1 MFERMPAASP
11 DPIFGLS
18 EAFRADSRPGKINL
32 GIGVYRDEQGRT
44 PVLAAVKKAESRL
57 LDEQTSMSYLA
68 IEGTEAYAHVVQWLL
83 LGDRSEVLASQRV
96 VTAHTP
102 GGTGALRVAGDL
114 LQDQCSGTTLWMP
127 DPTWVNHHQVFHAA
141 GLEIRSYPYFD
152 HHSHQV
158 DFEAMSAALDEIPA
172 GDVILLHG
180 CCHNPTGA
188 DLTPDQ
194 WRHLAIKLEARGVM
208 PLVDL
213 AYQGFA
219 LGLEADVE
227 GLRVLCSTVPEAIMC
242 SSFSKNFALYNERV
256 GALTILARTPDTV
269 EALTSQV
276 KLRIRS
282 TYSNPPAHGG
292 AIVTT
297 ILEDES
303 LKKEWMDELGRMRE
317 RIRQMR
323 QLFVTGLDDLGVRLS
338 PEGNDF
344 LLRQYG
350 MFSFSGLTQ
359 RQVEQLREDH
369 AIYVVGS
376 GRVNFAAMTP
386 DNLPRICQAIAAV
399 F

>member
-1 MFERMPAASP
+1 MFERIQAASP

-44 PVLAAVKKAESRL
+44 PVLAAVKKAESRIF
-57 LDEQTSMSYLA
+57 DEQTSMSYLA
-68 IEGTEAYAHVVQWLL
+68 IEGTEAYGHAVQALL
-83 LGDRSEVLASQRV
+83 LGEISDVLAAHRV
-96 VTAHTP
+96 LTAHTP
-102 GGTGALRVAGDL
+102 GGTGALRVAADL
-114 LQDQCSGTTLWMP
+114 LRDQCPETTVWMP
-127 DPTWVNHHQVFHAA
+127 DPTWVNHHQVFGAA
-141 GLEIRSYPYFD
+141 GLDIRTYPYFD
-152 HHSHQV
+152 RRSHSV
-158 DFEAMSAALDEIPA
+158 DFEAMLAAMGEIPH
-172 GDVILLHG
+172 GDVVLLHG

-194 WRHLAIKLEARGVM
+194 WRALASQLVAQGLL
-208 PLVDL
+208 PLVDI

-219 LGLEADVE
+219 VGLEADVE
-227 GLRVLCSTVPEAIMC
+227 GLRALCSTVPEAIIC

-256 GALTILARTPDTV
+256 GALTILAGTPDTV

-297 ILEDES
+297 ILGGEA
-303 LKKEWMDELGRMRE
+303 LRKEWEEELSRMRQ
-317 RIRQMR
+317 RIHEMR
-323 QLFVTGLDDLGVRLS
+323 HSFVSGLDGLGVSLS
-338 PEGNDF
+338 SEGNDF
-344 LLRQYG
+344 LRHQYG
-350 MFSFSGLTQ
+350 MFSFSGLTK
-359 RQVEQLREDH
+359 RQVAELRDDH

-386 DNLPRICQAIAAV
+386 DNLPRICDAIAAV
-399 F
+399 L

>member
-1 MFERMPAASP
+1 MFERIPAAKP

-18 EAFRADSRPGKINL
+18 EAFRADPRDGKINL
-32 GIGVYRDEQGRT
+32 GIGVYRNEQGQT
-44 PVLAAVKKAESRL
+44 PVLAAVTKAEARL

-68 IEGTEAYAHVVQWLL
+68 IEGTEAYGQAVQSLL
-83 LGDRSEVLASQRV
+83 LDESSKVVTERRVL
-96 VTAHTP
+96 TAHTP

-114 LQDQCSGTTLWMP
+114 LKDQCPETTVWMP
-127 DPTWVNHHQVFHAA
+127 EPTWVNHHQVFGAA
-141 GLEIRSYPYFD
+141 GLPIRTYAYFD
-152 HHSHQV
+152 KSTNKV
-158 DFEAMSAALDEIPA
+158 DFEAMLAVVEGIPK

-194 WRHLAIKLEARGVM
+194 WRVLAARLEKQGLL

-219 LGLEADVE
+219 VDLEADVE
-227 GLRVLCSTVPEAIMC
+227 GLRALCNAVPEAIIC

-256 GALTILARTPDTV
+256 GALTIVASTADAV
-269 EALTSQV
+269 DAITSQV

-282 TYSNPPAHGG
+282 IYSNPPAHGG

-297 ILEDES
+297 ILGDDV
-303 LKKEWMDELGRMRE
+303 LRQEWEGELSRMRQ
-317 RIRQMR
+317 RIDAMR
-323 QLFVTGLDDLGVRLS
+323 KLFVAGLDERGVLLS
-338 PEGNDF
+338 SEGNEF
-344 LLRQYG
+344 LFDQNG
-350 MFSFSGLTQ
+350 MFSFTGLTQ
-359 RQVEQLREDH
+359 AQVEQLRADH

-386 DNLPRICQAIAAV
+386 DNIPRICDAIAAV
-399 F
+399 L

>member
-1 MFERMPAASP
+1 MFERIPTAKP

-18 EAFRADSRPGKINL
+18 EAFKADPRPNKINL

-44 PVLAAVKKAESRL
+44 PVLGSVKQAEARL

-68 IEGTEAYAHVVQWLL
+68 IEGTQAYGRAVQALL
-83 LGDRSEVLASQRV
+83 LGDSSEIIAGDRVL
-96 VTAHTP
+96 TAHTP

-114 LQDQCSGTTLWMP
+114 LRDQCPETKVWMP
-127 DPTWVNHHQVFHAA
+127 DPTWANHHQVFEAA
-141 GLEIRSYPYFD
+141 GLAIRRYPYFD
-152 HHSHQV
+152 RQRNQV
-158 DFEAMSAALDEIPA
+158 DFESMLAAVEDIPP
-172 GDVILLHG
+172 GDVVLLHG

-188 DLTPDQ
+188 DLTPEQ
-194 WRHLAIKLEARGVM
+194 WRALATVLREQGLLA
-208 PLVDL
+208 LVDI

-219 LGLEADVE
+219 VGLEADVE
-227 GLRVLCSTVPEAIMC
+227 GLRSLCGQVPEAIIC

-256 GALTILARTPDTV
+256 GALTIVASTADSV

-297 ILEDES
+297 ILGDDALRQGWEE
-303 LKKEWMDELGRMRE
+303 ELGRMRQ
-317 RIRQMR
+317 RIQAMR
-323 QLFVTGLDDLGVRLS
+323 RLFVTGLDEREVRLS
-338 PEGNDF
+338 ADGNDF
-344 LLRQYG
+344 LLHQYG
-350 MFSFSGLTQ
+350 MFSFSGLTEQ
-359 RQVEQLREDH
+359 NVAQLREDH

-386 DNLPRICQAIAAV
+386 DNMPRVCDAFAAV
-399 F
+399 L

>member
-1 MFERMPAASP
+1 MFERIPAASP

-32 GIGVYRDEQGRT
+32 GIGVYRDDQGRT
-44 PVLAAVKKAESRL
+44 PVLTAVKKAESRIL
-57 LDEQTSMSYLA
+57 EEQTSMSYLA
-68 IEGTEAYAHVVQWLL
+68 IEGTEAYGHAVQELL
-83 LGDRSEVLASQRV
+83 LGETSDVLAAHRV
-96 VTAHTP
+96 LTAHTP
-102 GGTGALRVAGDL
+102 GGTGALRVAADL
-114 LQDQCSGTTLWMP
+114 LHDQCPETTVWMP
-127 DPTWVNHHQVFHAA
+127 DPTWVNHHQVFGAA
-141 GLEIRSYPYFD
+141 GLGIRTYPYFD
-152 HHSHQV
+152 HQSHSV
-158 DFEAMSAALDEIPA
+158 DFAAMLAAIGEIA
-172 GDVILLHG
+172 HGDVVLLHG

-194 WRHLAIKLEARGVM
+194 WRALASQLAAQGLL
-208 PLVDL
+208 PLVDI

-219 LGLEADVE
+219 VGLEADVE
-227 GLRVLCSTVPEAIMC
+227 GLRALCSTVPEAIIC

-256 GALTILARTPDTV
+256 GALTILAGTPDTV

-297 ILEDES
+297 ILGDGT
-303 LKKEWMDELGRMRE
+303 LRKEWEEELGRMRQ
-317 RIRQMR
+317 RIHDMR
-323 QLFVTGLDDLGVRLS
+323 RSFVSGLDALGVSLS
-338 PEGNDF
+338 SEGNDF
-344 LLRQYG
+344 LRHQYG

-359 RQVEQLREDH
+359 QQVAELRDDH

-386 DNLPRICQAIAAV
+386 DNVPRICDAIAAV
-399 F
+399 L